1 MSTTARL
8 QGTWQGW
15 LNFWF
20 APVDPT
26 TLGFIRLV
34 TGFAVLYVHIAYCFD
49 LRAFFG
55 PEGWYGLQ
63 YVNRERWEAPTQI
76 GAFWGPEAWQES
88 FKGARVPEYPHR
100 RAAVMAYIRSLPT
113 ERRDLEPRLA
123 FIDRINQ
130 TRDTVAA
137 SAALAYVELLSGD
150 PEIRATQLKEMIE
163 LTPPGQ
169 RTVSAPPVP
178 DYFVTLP
185 KTGDNSRTKVAEEIE
200 AFFKSLPTD
209 TEDRRFVI
217 THLLELDRNS
227 REAFLQF
234 LRDLTTVSAE
244 ERADR
249 LNYLEYWNTEK
260 RYAYRVGN
268 PIFSL
273 WFHIS
278 EPTEMAIAHGVILV
292 IMFLFAIGFCTRV
305 TSVLTWLAAIS
316 YIHRN
321 QQVLFGMDTMMNIL
335 LIYLMIGNSGA
346 ALSVDRL
353 IARYRAAKNSLR
365 RSGGIDAV
373 TRQFLEKPPASVSAG
388 FALRL
393 LQVHFC
399 FIYMAAGLS
408 KLKGAAWWNTNAYW
422 DTLANPEF
430 TLIHYHWYE
439 WLVRQ
444 MVQERP
450 VYAIAAAL
458 AVAFTFIAEIGL
470 PFLVWTRLRPY
481 IVIMGFLLHAGVAI
495 FMGLWIFSLLMMT
508 MLLGYIP
515 GCCIRERLFGT
526 KSDEK
531 VTVRLDHK
539 SEPQLHAAAL
549 AQAVDFDDQIDWQ
562 PGNHMEVLVQG
573 QPVPRDSAA
582 KELLQR
588 LSWTRSWSWLV
599 SVPLLGGLIERQ
611 FLPRE
616 ARPLTLELP
625 TPNLPGSR

>member
-1 MSTTARL
+1 MNPTATQR
-8 QGTWQGW
+8 GFWQRW
-15 LNFWF
+15 LDFWF
-20 APVDPT
+20 AAVDPT

-34 TGFAVLYVHIAYCFD
+34 TGFTVLYVHLAYCFD

-63 YVNRERWEAPTQI
+63 YVNRERWEAPSQI
-76 GAFWGPEAWQES
+76 GEFWGPEAWQES
-88 FKGARVPEYPHR
+88 FKGTRVHEYPHR

-113 ERRDLEPRLA
+113 ERRQLEPLLA

-130 TRDTVAA
+130 TRDMVGA
-137 SAALAYVELLSGD
+137 SAALAYVELLSAD

-169 RTVSAPPVP
+169 RTVNAPPIP
-178 DYFVTLP
+178 DFFLTMP
-185 KTGDNSRTKVAEEIE
+185 KTGENSRTKVAEEIA
-200 AFFKSLPTD
+200 AFYKSLPAD

-217 THLLELDRNS
+217 THLLELDPNGRA
-227 REAFLQF
+227 AFLQF
-234 LRDLTTVSAE
+234 LRDLTAVSPD
-244 ERADR
+244 ERAER
-249 LNYLEYWNTEK
+249 LDYLEYWNTEK
-260 RYAYRVGN
+260 RYAYRVGS

-273 WFHIS
+273 WFHITD
-278 EPTEMAIAHGVILV
+278 PTSMAIAHGVILL

-305 TSVLTWLAAIS
+305 TSILTWLAAIS

-365 RSGGIDAV
+365 RTGGIDAV
-373 TRQFLEKPPASVSAG
+373 TRQFLDKPPDSVTAG
-388 FALRL
+388 LALRL

-408 KLKGAAWWNTNAYW
+408 KLKGGAWWNTTAYW
-422 DTLANPEF
+422 DTLVNPEF

-439 WLVRQ
+439 WMVRQ

-450 VYAIAAAL
+450 IYAIAAAL
-458 AVAFTFIAEIGL
+458 GVAFTLVAEIGL

-481 IVIMGFLLHAGVAI
+481 IVIMGFMLHAGVAI

-515 GCCIRERLFGT
+515 GCCIRERLFGS
-526 KSDEK
+526 KRGDK
-531 VTVRLDHK
+531 VTVQFDQK
-539 SEPQLHAAAL
+539 SEPQLQAAAR
-549 AQAVDFDDQIDWQ
+549 AQAIDFDDQIDWQ
-562 PGNHMEVLVQG
+562 PGSRVQVLFNN
-573 QPVPRDSAA
+573 QPVAQESAA
-582 KELLQR
+582 KELLRR
-588 LSWTRSWSWLV
+588 LTWTRSWAWLA
-599 SVPLLGGLIERQ
+599 SLPLLGDLIQ
-611 FLPRE
+611 QWLVPRE
-616 ARPLTLELP
+616 SGSIGIDLP
-625 TPNLPGSR
+625 TPNLPLNR